1 MNAVLLRTLVLAAL
15 QLPSADAVDAPA
27 VEAPGG
33 AGVFLPARP
42 ELERVFMP
50 VRAAQAAAKARM
62 DEAFM
67 PARETHGAAELMPS
81 KGSEGVD
88 WLPAR
93 AEATDASPFMPAS

>member
-15 QLPSADAVDAPA
+15 QLPSADAADAPA
-27 VEAPGG
+27 VEAPAG

-50 VRAAQAAAKARM
+50 AQTAAKARM

-67 PARETHGAAELMPS
+67 SVRETHGAAELMPS
-81 KGSEGVD
+81 QERGGVD

-93 AEATDASPFMPAS
+93 TEGTDASPFMPAS